1 MNLQNWI
8 NQARSHWQ
16 ENRPKLHQSLKKQGT
31 LEPMLKQAA
40 ERTYQEV
47 SQLEDAGYQPDE
59 AFQMVR
65 EKYLFPPGE
74 PENDRPASNGPGI
87 LNEAMRTMGRTL
99 EADSPQPEDLRK
111 P

>member
-65 EKYLFPPGE
+65 EKYLVFPRGNRRTIDP
-74 PENDRPASNGPGI
+74 PATGQGF
-87 LNEAMRTMGRTL
+87 
-99 EADSPQPEDLRK
+99 
-111 P
+111 

>member
-65 EKYLFPPGE
+65 EEYLFPPD
-74 PENDRPASNGPGI
+74 ENAEQTQNRGTN
-87 LNEAMRTMGRTL
+87 LMHEAMELNQRTMEISR
-99 EADSPQPEDLRK
+99 EQ
-111 P
+111 